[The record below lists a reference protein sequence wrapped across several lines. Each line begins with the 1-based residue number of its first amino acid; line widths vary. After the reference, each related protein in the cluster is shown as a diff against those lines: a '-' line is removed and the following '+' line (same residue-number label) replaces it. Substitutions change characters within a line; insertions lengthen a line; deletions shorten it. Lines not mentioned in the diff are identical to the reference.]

1 MISMPASFLQVRDV
15 FQHGENASLNEK
27 HIQIMLLQKALKGP
41 NTHKD
46 PRTI

>member
-1 MISMPASFLQVRDV
+1 MSATFLQVRDV

-27 HIQIMLLQKALKGP
+27 HIQMMLLQKALEGP
-41 NTHKD
+41 NTRKD

>member
-1 MISMPASFLQVRDV
+1 MPASFLWVRDV